1 MIASD
6 WGSYISALKTE
17 QIPFEDLHEA
27 GCLDVFITK
36 GDQEV
41 EYISSLK
48 NIAWARA
55 GGVEV
60 IGSFYWHYPL
70 WDVQPQIDQYSH
82 AIEREKPDFIVL
94 DMEGSQGQSSW
105 AVSESGRK
113 VAEGLIKNS
122 GKKLFIYT
130 SRDYINTITPDSNTW
145 IGDKKYGR
153 WIASWPM
160 KPPVNQADW
169 YLSTEEI
176 KEYPLP
182 GWVPALPKAW
192 LGYDIWQDN
201 NWARPEGY
209 GWPYVHQYDWDYIPG
224 TLDDFKRLIGM
235 LPPLPVKPTLQEQID
250 DLNRRVTILETEG

>member
-1 MIASD
+1 
-6 WGSYISALKTE
+6 
-17 QIPFEDLHEA
+17 
-27 GCLDVFITK
+27 
-36 GDQEV
+36 
-41 EYISSLK
+41 
-48 NIAWARA
+48 
-55 GGVEV
+55 
-60 IGSFYWHYPL
+60 
-70 WDVQPQIDQYSH
+70 
-82 AIEREKPDFIVL
+82 
-94 DMEGSQGQSSW
+94 
-105 AVSESGRK
+105 
-113 VAEGLIKNS
+113 
-122 GKKLFIYT
+122 
-130 SRDYINTITPDSNTW
+130 
-145 IGDKKYGR
+145 
-153 WIASWPM
+153 M

-250 DLNRRVTILETEG
+250 ELDRRVTALEILA